1 MNDNFMS
8 KTLIFIDYVT
18 TSYRKTNL
26 LQVSRKLSKIQF
38 FSEITKPKAHLIF
51 PAYEGFS

>member
-51 PAYEGFS
+51 PA